1 MKSMNFIAE
10 FRGVIHLVIFILS
23 LSRST
28 HGAFRD
34 EIKALAGGEVQLP
47 CSINREECGDFH
59 SIKWYKENRRV
70 FVYSPFA
77 DFAKAEGELSER
89 AQLMIDDNVTS
100 AKLRLTELKT
110 TDEGEYKCEITFL
123 DIAKNCPVVQLVKLT
138 TLAEP
143 KFVSI
148 SLPEDKNISNSI
160 IGPYTEGQE
169 LRLLCESGGG
179 KPIPKV
185 TWYNGSDILP
195 GKSSSFEEPDG
206 TGTGKNEVRIKLSR
220 GDLGSHFTCKSENE
234 AIRDNPM
241 SSSVQVDVNLRPLNT
256 EVIGSDEPILESSTV
271 TLMCRTIGARPAA
284 VITWYNGSRPF
295 AEQSPGVKALQ
306 KPPLEVT
313 VKQEDNT
320 YETQSRISFTASRFE
335 NNEFITCEANN
346 DILES
351 FQEEPQR
358 DSITLSVLYAPKVE
372 IYPTN
377 ITVNE
382 SSTVTIYCKFD
393 ANPKNLTNVQW
404 YRNGQFYE
412 EGNLTAVDIEDGL
425 SHVALILKNVSRD
438 ASGTYNCLLENEIG
452 SGESSEPSILDVY
465 YEVEVSLRMD
475 PRSPISE
482 ADERNVTL
490 FCDVK
495 MGNPNVL
502 SGVKWF
508 MDGELL
514 KELPQCDDENNMDLC
529 DIDPSKLLLEHVS
542 RHFSG
547 NFSCQGV
554 NEAGWSDFSDEK
566 ILEVFYSPGTAF
578 IQKDHDEVVK
588 GESLSLT
595 CGVSDPGRPPAST
608 YIWKRGGHVVN
619 DVTTYN
625 WTINPV
631 TLETEANISC
641 VAVNEVGRGTED
653 YISIQ
658 VLAPP
663 TFIQRLPPYTGAMA
677 TTENFSL
684 SCQVECSPLCDIF
697 WLKDG
702 IPIAD
707 DDSRYTIIT
716 ESLPSNF
723 AKNDF
728 ESVKSELIW
737 RIQNWPNGKLDRE
750 TDNANFT
757 CQSTENLVGT
767 PGVSSDTYFRVE
779 YPPENIRVSKEIVT
793 VQEGKSTEKIS
804 CETESYPEANYIWK
818 FNDEIIT
825 TDSNL
830 LFDYGISRNQAG
842 DYTCRVQNRHGSAEV
857 SMLID
862 VQYKPECVIKQCDED
877 GYLQLTCESVANPT
891 DVLFKWK
898 KGNETI
904 KGAEVDGLNSYL
916 RLDPVEE
923 NFGLYYCYVNN
934 SMGEGF
940 PCELEVEGIGLVKMG
955 NSNFIIVVTI
965 LAAIVV
971 ILLLLVVAYIMCC
984 RKKKKPEEKYS
995 NQNGNE
1001 ERDNAYEVSPS
1012 SFRYYSSSVEYLTDI
1027 ASKNN
1032 KTSPDSGHPDDP
1044 NAERAFYENLPF
1056 HQGMPQKQNMVDPLN
1071 ETTTTSESYLVPSF
1085 IPPPP
1090 PSTHPSHPPPLQT
1103 SSPSSHLSRPPSQLS
1118 QNGSSGYGS
1127 TRSGAH
1133 NSILFVAPSGIR
1145 RSSPQFASLRVPSRA
1160 NYSQVNIQEED
1171 FETTSAIIDDAI
1183 FDLLEAEKEQGDNIG
1198 GSPVLDDNEDSKNNN
1213 RNQND
1218 NNTHLNNILNLYHLL
1233 PPSSQYPSSRNYNDH
1248 YNNYSRSNNLNEN
1261 QGAPHHLRNGG
1272 PFNYHQSLPRHFLR
1286 GVIPGAGKDQLS
1298 NPLGAV
1304 LRNSSNNERL
1314 RHQRQA
1320 EEHLLSSG
1328 RAKHPTF
1335 SNHPSRRTA
1344 VPLRTVSS
1352 SYYST
1357 LSART
1362 QTPNG
1367 SSGGVYPDTAIQPPR
1382 QFDSYYY
1389 HPATLNNNINH
1400 KHKNSHQSNN
1410 NNNNSKNT
1418 SSNNNPKNNLSHS
1431 SVQPPPSRNNTTDTD
1446 QSTTS
1451 TTASSGSGRIVY
1463 ADLAL
1468 KKSTGDNLN
1477 QQNRPPT
1484 SSTTDYAIL
1493 KFNSQASV
1501 GQEIDV

>member
-89 AQLMIDDNVTS
+89 AQLMIDDN
-100 AKLRLTELKT
+100 LKN
-110 TDEGEYKCEITFL
+110 IVPLFNL
-123 DIAKNCPVVQLVKLT
+123 SKLT

-143 KFVSI
+143 KFGRT
-148 SLPEDKNISNSI
+148 PR
-160 IGPYTEGQE
+160 GQE

-306 KPPLEVT
+306 
-313 VKQEDNT
+313 EDNT

-358 DSITLSVLYAPKVE
+358 DSITLSVLYTPKVE

-393 ANPKNLTNVQW
+393 ANPKN
-404 YRNGQFYE
+404 F
-412 EGNLTAVDIEDGL
+412 DKC
-425 SHVALILKNVSRD
+425 SMVSEW
-438 ASGTYNCLLENEIG
+438 T
-452 SGESSEPSILDVY
+452 PSILDVY

-619 DVTTYN
+619 DLAEEN
-625 WTINPV
+625 
-631 TLETEANISC
+631 
-641 VAVNEVGRGTED
+641 ED

-702 IPIAD
+702 I
-707 DDSRYTIIT
+707 
-716 ESLPSNF
+716 
-723 AKNDF
+723 
-728 ESVKSELIW
+728 
-737 RIQNWPNGKLDRE
+737 
-750 TDNANFT
+750 
-757 CQSTENLVGT
+757 
-767 PGVSSDTYFRVE
+767 
-779 YPPENIRVSKEIVT
+779 
-793 VQEGKSTEKIS
+793 
-804 CETESYPEANYIWK
+804 SYC
-818 FNDEIIT
+818 
-825 TDSNL
+825 
-830 LFDYGISRNQAG
+830 G
-842 DYTCRVQNRHGSAEV
+842 
-857 SMLID
+857 
-862 VQYKPECVIKQCDED
+862 
-877 GYLQLTCESVANPT
+877 
-891 DVLFKWK
+891 
-898 KGNETI
+898 
-904 KGAEVDGLNSYL
+904 
-916 RLDPVEE
+916 
-923 NFGLYYCYVNN
+923 
-934 SMGEGF
+934 
-940 PCELEVEGIGLVKMG
+940 
-955 NSNFIIVVTI
+955 
-965 LAAIVV
+965 
-971 ILLLLVVAYIMCC
+971 
-984 RKKKKPEEKYS
+984 
-995 NQNGNE
+995 
-1001 ERDNAYEVSPS
+1001 
-1012 SFRYYSSSVEYLTDI
+1012 
-1027 ASKNN
+1027 
-1032 KTSPDSGHPDDP
+1032 
-1044 NAERAFYENLPF
+1044 
-1056 HQGMPQKQNMVDPLN
+1056 
-1071 ETTTTSESYLVPSF
+1071 
-1085 IPPPP
+1085 
-1090 PSTHPSHPPPLQT
+1090 
-1103 SSPSSHLSRPPSQLS
+1103 
-1118 QNGSSGYGS
+1118 
-1127 TRSGAH
+1127 
-1133 NSILFVAPSGIR
+1133 
-1145 RSSPQFASLRVPSRA
+1145 
-1160 NYSQVNIQEED
+1160 
-1171 FETTSAIIDDAI
+1171 
-1183 FDLLEAEKEQGDNIG
+1183 
-1198 GSPVLDDNEDSKNNN
+1198 
-1213 RNQND
+1213 
-1218 NNTHLNNILNLYHLL
+1218 
-1233 PPSSQYPSSRNYNDH
+1233 
-1248 YNNYSRSNNLNEN
+1248 
-1261 QGAPHHLRNGG
+1261 
-1272 PFNYHQSLPRHFLR
+1272 
-1286 GVIPGAGKDQLS
+1286 
-1298 NPLGAV
+1298 
-1304 LRNSSNNERL
+1304 
-1314 RHQRQA
+1314 
-1320 EEHLLSSG
+1320 
-1328 RAKHPTF
+1328 
-1335 SNHPSRRTA
+1335 
-1344 VPLRTVSS
+1344 
-1352 SYYST
+1352 
-1357 LSART
+1357 
-1362 QTPNG
+1362 
-1367 SSGGVYPDTAIQPPR
+1367 
-1382 QFDSYYY
+1382 
-1389 HPATLNNNINH
+1389 
-1400 KHKNSHQSNN
+1400 
-1410 NNNNSKNT
+1410 
-1418 SSNNNPKNNLSHS
+1418 
-1431 SVQPPPSRNNTTDTD
+1431 
-1446 QSTTS
+1446 
-1451 TTASSGSGRIVY
+1451 
-1463 ADLAL
+1463 
-1468 KKSTGDNLN
+1468 
-1477 QQNRPPT
+1477 
-1484 SSTTDYAIL
+1484 
-1493 KFNSQASV
+1493 
-1501 GQEIDV
+1501 

>member
-1056 HQGMPQKQNMVDPLN
+1056 HQGMPQKQ
-1071 ETTTTSESYLVPSF
+1071 
-1085 IPPPP
+1085 
-1090 PSTHPSHPPPLQT
+1090 
-1103 SSPSSHLSRPPSQLS
+1103 
-1118 QNGSSGYGS
+1118 
-1127 TRSGAH
+1127 
-1133 NSILFVAPSGIR
+1133 
-1145 RSSPQFASLRVPSRA
+1145 
-1160 NYSQVNIQEED
+1160 
-1171 FETTSAIIDDAI
+1171 
-1183 FDLLEAEKEQGDNIG
+1183 
-1198 GSPVLDDNEDSKNNN
+1198 
-1213 RNQND
+1213 
-1218 NNTHLNNILNLYHLL
+1218 
-1233 PPSSQYPSSRNYNDH
+1233 
-1248 YNNYSRSNNLNEN
+1248 
-1261 QGAPHHLRNGG
+1261 GAPHHLRNGG